1 MAMDLGLLYDFDL
14 SFIPQSFLAAMGDS
28 QTDLFSGDADMEL
41 LDKLETWSQNIQP
54 ISFHR
59 TYNHYP
65 WQEKQSPLQSFSLE
79 NEIFSDTSPLNLLLV
94 SPKQT
99 PTSLKI
105 LCQMTPTKKK
115 CQKGTPPQRGAF
127 YLAFNLANILALSDI
142 PSGILSGIS
151 SGILSGISSGI
162 LSGISSGIL
171 SDMLSGVLSGIS
183 SGILSGR

>member
-1 MAMDLGLLYDFDL
+1 MRSDREHCASRVAVEQEEEERRGGEEQATDIK
-14 SFIPQSFLAAMGDS
+14 SNNPHLAG
-28 QTDLFSGDADMEL
+28 G
-41 LDKLETWSQNIQP
+41 
-54 ISFHR
+54 
-59 TYNHYP
+59 
-65 WQEKQSPLQSFSLE
+65 EKQSPLQSFSLE

-105 LCQMTPTKKK
+105 LCQMAPTKKK
-115 CQKGTPPQRGAF
+115 CQKGTPPPPGG
-127 YLAFNLANILALSDI
+127 ILSGILSGKSSGIQSGKHSGTASDI

-171 SDMLSGVLSGIS
+171 SDMLSGVLPGIS